1 MNKWMDSIPE
11 LSWCGIL
18 IFLGGPI
25 LGTYVELINGPYA
38 GWISFTI
45 IEIMAIGLL
54 ITIIQSI
61 RDMP

>member
-11 LSWCGIL
+11 FSWIALL
-18 IFLGGPI
+18 IFVGGPI
-25 LGTYVELINGPYA
+25 LGTYVELINGTYA

-45 IEIMAIGLL
+45 IEIMAIALL
-54 ITIIQSI
+54 ISIIQSI